1 MIKTTFLYKIV
12 MWTLFGRHQLKTCT
26 LKREKYS
33 EYTNEMKLNYSK
45 SKDITEAIAS
55 AVLTSVYSLEVK
67 AIVVPT
73 TGEHSAMVM
82 SNLRPNSIILAICP
96 NEKIARKLALNYG
109 VYPKILNINDN
120 DMDDVVHQCKKEAK
134 EFLALK
140 EKDIVIIT
148 GGIHDDPYIKQTNF
162 LKIEEI

>member
-1 MIKTTFLYKIV
+1 
-12 MWTLFGRHQLKTCT
+12 
-26 LKREKYS
+26 
-33 EYTNEMKLNYSK
+33 
-45 SKDITEAIAS
+45 
-55 AVLTSVYSLEVK
+55 
-67 AIVVPT
+67 
-73 TGEHSAMVM
+73 MVM